1 MSQQRRD
8 LFEEIQEKLEGK
20 KVRIVFPE
28 GNDIRILL
36 ATVRLSV
43 TSYVKPILI
52 GKEEEIKELANS
64 QFVSTAGL
72 EIIDHLNYDGID
84 NMIDALVE
92 RRAGKVTREQA
103 VELLKDVNY
112 FGTMLVYMKKVEGLV
127 SGAAHSTG
135 DTVRP
140 ALQIIKTKPGVKRTS
155 GAFIMS
161 RNATR
166 FIFADCAINPT
177 LDAEGLAEVAV
188 ESAKTAKS
196 FNVNPKVAMLSF
208 STLGSAVTEDSQKVS
223 EATRLVREKA
233 PTITVEGEIQF
244 DAAFVPGV
252 AKTKAPNSEIQ
263 GDANVYVFPSLEAGN
278 IGYKIAER
286 LGGFEAIGPILQGLN
301 APVNDLSRGCNEI
314 DVVKL
319 SLITAIQ
326 AVNNN

>member
-1 MSQQRRD
+1 MNSRRD

-28 GNDIRILL
+28 GTDTRILL
-36 ATVRLSV
+36 AAVRLSV
-43 TSYVKPILI
+43 TSYVQPVLL
-52 GKEEEIKELANS
+52 GDEEKIKEIANS
-64 QFVSTAGL
+64 QFLRTSGL
-72 EIIDHLNYDGID
+72 EIIDHLNYEGIEE
-84 NMIDALVE
+84 MVDAFVE

-103 VELLKDVNY
+103 YELLKDVNY
-112 FGTMLVYMKKVEGLV
+112 FGTMLVYMKKVDGLV

-177 LDAEGLAEVAV
+177 LDSEGLAEVAV

-208 STLGSAVTEDSQKVS
+208 STLGSAVTEDSKKVA

-233 PTITVEGEIQF
+233 PTMIVEGEIQF

-319 SLITAIQ
+319 ALITAVQ
-326 AVNNN
+326 ALSNK

>member
-1 MSQQRRD
+1 MNTSRRD

-20 KVRIVFPE
+20 EIRIVFPE
-28 GNDIRILL
+28 GTDHRILL
-36 ATVRLSV
+36 AASRLSV
-43 TSYVKPILI
+43 NNHVHPVLI
-52 GKEEEIKELANS
+52 GNPEEIKEVANKHFLRS
-64 QFVSTAGL
+64 SGL
-72 EIIDHLNYDGID
+72 DIIDHLNYEEID
-84 NMIDALVE
+84 EMIDAFVE
-92 RRAGKVTREQA
+92 RRAGKVTREEA

-112 FGTMLVYMKKVEGLV
+112 FGTMLVYMGKVDGLV

-177 LDAEGLAEVAV
+177 LDAEALAEIAV

-196 FNVNPKVAMLSF
+196 FGVSPKVAMLSF
-208 STLGSAVTEDSQKVS
+208 STLGSAKTPETEKVA
-223 EATRLVREKA
+223 EATRLFREKA
-233 PTITVEGEIQF
+233 PTVPVEGEIQF

-278 IGYKIAER
+278 IGYKIAQR
-286 LGGFEAIGPILQGLN
+286 LGQFDAIGPILQGLN
-301 APVNDLSRGCNEI
+301 APVNDLSRGCSEI
-314 DVVKL
+314 DVIKL
-319 SLITAIQ
+319 ALITAVQ
-326 AVNNN
+326 AITK

>member
-1 MSQQRRD
+1 MTTARRD

-28 GNDIRILL
+28 GTDVRIIQ
-36 ATVRLSV
+36 AAVRLSV
-43 TSYVKPILI
+43 TSYVQPVLI
-52 GKEEEIKELANS
+52 GKESEIAEIANS
-64 QFVSTAGL
+64 QFLRTTGL
-72 EIIDHLNYDGID
+72 EIIDHLNYEEID
-84 NMIDALVE
+84 AMIDAFVE

-112 FGTMLVYMKKVEGLV
+112 FGTMLVYMNKVDGLV

-196 FNVNPKVAMLSF
+196 FNVNPKIAMLSF
-208 STLGSAVTEDSQKVS
+208 STLGSAKTSDSEKVA

-233 PTITVEGEIQF
+233 PTIVVEGEMQF

-301 APVNDLSRGCNEI
+301 APVNDLSRGCNEL

-319 SLITAIQ
+319 ALITAVQ
-326 AVNNN
+326 SLSK